1 MKFWETAART
11 LTARPVFSVC
21 GERQASDDSASQLTA
36 YYYLGMYVLLLCFYL
51 PRFLL
56 GIISTSIWLSVPNA
70 HPKVHSTYRQQT
82 ASALT

>member
-36 YYYLGMYVLLLCFYL
+36 YYVLLLCFYL
-51 PRFLL
+51 PRSLL
-56 GIISTSIWLSVPNA
+56 GIISTSIWLSVPKA